1 MPKVSIIITS
11 YNYAQYLKDTVNSV
25 LNQTFKDWELI
36 IIDDNSTDNS
46 VEIITEFVNS
56 DTRIRLIKNHENQ
69 GLSKSVQIGLMSAM
83 GKWIAFLESDD
94 LWKENYLE
102 KKLEISEK
110 HSECGIL
117 YNNVEF
123 FDINADT
130 AKQKY
135 TSIIRKNNKIKNP
148 YDIFYHF
155 GYRNLIFTMSSVMI
169 ERKLFEGI
177 DFNTPIDKLLDW
189 YLYIQI
195 ARKTYAYYL
204 NEDLT
209 LWRQHS
215 DSYLT
220 KKNGLKFKFVNVSAY
235 FHVWKQEP
243 WNLKLLLFII
253 IVTNRMCFKRILFYL
268 IKQSRRSS

>member
-1 MPKVSIIITS
+1 MPKVSIITTS
-11 YNYAQYLKDTVNSV
+11 YNYAQYLKDTINSV
-25 LNQTFKDWELI
+25 LNQTCKDWELI
-36 IIDDNSTDNS
+36 VVDDNSEDNS
-46 VEIITEFVNS
+46 VEIITEFLNS
-56 DTRIRLIKNHENQ
+56 DDRIKLIKNSANQ
-69 GLSKSVQIGLMSAM
+69 GLTKSIQIGLMAAM
-83 GKWIAFLESDD
+83 GEWVAFLESDD

-102 KKLEISEK
+102 KKLETAQK

-123 FDINADT
+123 FDTNADS

-169 ERKLFEGI
+169 RRELFEEI
-177 DFNTPIDKLLDW
+177 NYNTPIDKLLDW

-195 ARKTYAYYL
+195 ARKTRAYYL
-204 NEDLT
+204 NETLT

-215 DSYLT
+215 NSYLS
-220 KKNGLKFKFVNVSAY
+220 KKHNLKFKFVNVSAY

-253 IVTNRMCFKRILFYL
+253 IVTSRMCFKRTLFYL
-268 IKQSRRSS
+268 IKAKP